1 MAVKSLLHLASTEAQ
16 DLEFCRL
23 EQILER
29 LSVQLEALTSDE
41 DLADFA
47 KDVETLRREVRSLFH
62 QKIEQVLSLVHLQLF
77 SGMVFKQYRVNVEPA
92 SLHLIF

>member
-1 MAVKSLLHLASTEAQ
+1 MAVKSLLHLTSTEAR

-29 LSVQLEALTSDE
+29 LRVQLDALTSDE

-47 KDVETLRREVRSLFH
+47 KDVEALRREVQSLFH
-62 QKIEQVLSLVHLQLF
+62 QKLEQVLSLVHLRLF
-77 SGMVFKQYRVNVEPA
+77 WYGIQTV
-92 SLHLIF
+92 